1 MSEGRHKYR
10 VIDVCVLLCI
20 RKTVEGKT
28 NCVVPRL
35 NRVRVIYRQTFC
47 PIKKKKYIGIFRR
60 NSSEIVQGRAN
71 ESFPP

>member
-47 PIKKKKYIGIFRR
+47 PIKKKKIYR
-60 NSSEIVQGRAN
+60 NISPKFERNRAG
-71 ESFPP
+71 ES